1 MKQTESSPTLGIF
14 LPIVATI
21 TAMATFQIG
30 AAFAKGLFPAVG
42 AQGAATLRLGLG
54 AIMLLAIARPWRAWP
69 RHAPVFAILGLG
81 FSLAGVILLF
91 FLALDRLP
99 LGVAMAL
106 QFLGPLSIA
115 LFGSRRPT
123 DVIWAALAAMGVWL
137 LVDASPATRTLDLVG
152 VALALGAAAC
162 WASYIICGQAIG
174 TTFGTSTAA
183 LAVSIAAILV
193 FPVGLLHAGGELFA
207 PALIPMALLV
217 ALFSTAIPFS
227 LDLYALPRMPAR
239 SYAVF
244 MSLEPAFGVLSGLI
258 ILQERLSGVQ
268 IGGVAAVII
277 AAAGAAWSSADQK
290 LRAQANA
297 ADAPPT

>member
-1 MKQTESSPTLGIF
+1 MKQAESPPPLGVV
-14 LPIVATI
+14 LPIIATI

-69 RHAPVFAILGLG
+69 RDAPVLAILGLG

-123 DVIWAALAAMGVWL
+123 DVMWAVLAVVGVWL
-137 LVDASPATRTLDLVG
+137 LVGAAPATTTLDLVG
-152 VALALGAAAC
+152 IALALGAAAC
-162 WASYIICGQAIG
+162 WASYIICGRAIG
-174 TTFGTSTAA
+174 KTFGTSTAA
-183 LAVSIAAILV
+183 LAVSIAAVLV

-244 MSLEPAFGVLSGLI
+244 MSLEPAFGVLSGLA
-258 ILQERLSGVQ
+258 ILHEKLSGAQ
-268 IGGVAAVII
+268 IAGVAAVII
-277 AAAGAAWSSADQK
+277 AAAGAAWSSTDQTMS
-290 LRAQANA
+290 AQANA